1 MYRSFRIIAHL
12 NILFYIFLI
21 NNSVIT
27 CDKENNTNYAK
38 RLPQAII
45 IGAKKCGTRALLK
58 FIGAHPNV
66 STAGAEL
73 HFFDRF
79 YHMGL
84 DWYKEQMPYSF
95 ENQITIEKTP
105 KYLIDK
111 QVPERVYQMNPN
123 IKLIVVLRNPVTR
136 AISEY
141 VQGQWRKKRFI
152 DSSNF
157 PNTITN
163 HSKPITSTLSSSSSL
178 SGITK
183 LTDSQRFE
191 QMLYDKRYKN
201 HTIKSN
207 WAVVRNG
214 IYIQHLKQWLKFF
227 PRENFLFING
237 EKLIQEPSVELN
249 KLQLFLNLKP
259 VIKKEH
265 FVHNKRKGFACIL
278 KPLDSKQ
285 VRCLSDQKGRKHPI
299 IDNKILAD
307 LYKFY
312 KPYNKQLFDFLQQD
326 PWWPI

>member
-1 MYRSFRIIAHL
+1 MYSFLRIITHL
-12 NILFYIFLI
+12 NILINILFI
-21 NNSVIT
+21 NNLIT
-27 CDKENNTNYAK
+27 CAQENNTNYAK

-79 YHMGL
+79 YHMGI
-84 DWYKEQMPYSF
+84 DWYREQMPYSL

-105 KYLIDK
+105 KYLIDR
-111 QVPERVYQMNPN
+111 QVPERVYKMNPN

-157 PNTITN
+157 PNTISNQTKFTK
-163 HSKPITSTLSSSSSL
+163 SPLTIK
-178 SGITK
+178 K

-191 QMLYDKRYKN
+191 QMLYDKRFKN
-201 HTIKSN
+201 RTIKSN

-214 IYIQHLKQWLKFF
+214 IYIQHLKQWFNYF

-237 EKLIQEPSVELN
+237 EQLIQEPSVELN
-249 KLQLFLNLKP
+249 KLQSFLNLKP

-265 FVHNKRKGFACIL
+265 FVHDTKKGFACIL

-285 VRCLSDQKGRKHPI
+285 IRCLSDQKGRKHPVV
-299 IDNKILAD
+299 DKKILSD

-312 KPYNKQLFDFLQQD
+312 RPYNQQLFEFLQQD
-326 PWWPI
+326 PWWPV

>member
-1 MYRSFRIIAHL
+1 MYPSFWIKAYL
-12 NILFYIFLI
+12 NILTSIFLI
-21 NNSVIT
+21 NNLQ
-27 CDKENNTNYAK
+27 CAQENNNTNYAK

-84 DWYKEQMPYSF
+84 DWYREQMPYSL
-95 ENQITIEKTP
+95 ENQVTIEKTP

-157 PNTITN
+157 PHTISNQTKR
-163 HSKPITSTLSSSSSL
+163 STVSTSTFK
-178 SGITK
+178 K

-191 QMLYDKRYKN
+191 QMLYDKRFKN
-201 HTIKSN
+201 RTIKSN

-214 IYIQHLKQWLKFF
+214 IYIQHLKQWLKHF

-237 EKLIQEPSVELN
+237 EQLIKEPSVELN
-249 KLQLFLNLKP
+249 KLQLFLNLKQM
-259 VIKKEH
+259 IKKEH

-285 VRCLSDQKGRKHPI
+285 VKCLSDQKGRTHPVV
-299 IDNKILAD
+299 DQKILDD
-307 LYKFY
+307 LNKFY
-312 KPYNKQLFDFLQQD
+312 RPYNQQLFEFLQQD
-326 PWWPI
+326 PWWPV